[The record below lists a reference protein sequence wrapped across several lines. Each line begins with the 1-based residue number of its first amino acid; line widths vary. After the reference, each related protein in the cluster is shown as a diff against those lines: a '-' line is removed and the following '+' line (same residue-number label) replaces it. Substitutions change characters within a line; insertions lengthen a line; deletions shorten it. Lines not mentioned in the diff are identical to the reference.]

1 MHNFGFLWI
10 NKPLGISSFAVVR
23 RLRKITGEKRIG
35 HSGTLDPLASGVMIL
50 ALGRPYTKKLNE
62 YLKLDKTYEAELT
75 LGYNTAT
82 WDAEGEKVFVSDN
95 QPSEAEI
102 KEILNSFVG
111 EQMQVPPIFSALKMG
126 GQPLYKMARQGTD
139 LAEENLGARRITI
152 YDLRFLSYEYPRLKF
167 AVDVSSGTYIRSLAR
182 DIGKKLGTGAYLSGL
197 VRSKLG
203 TVNLA
208 DCVALDDL
216 TEENYLEFL
225 KE

>member
-50 ALGRPYTKKLNE
+50 AIGRPYTKKLNE

-82 WDAEGEKVFVSDN
+82 WDAEGEKVFVSDK

-102 KEILNSFVG
+102 KEILNSFIG

-139 LAEENLGARRITI
+139 LLEENLGARRITI
-152 YDLRFLSYEYPRLKF
+152 YDLRLLSYEYPRLKF

-208 DCVALDDL
+208 DCVDLDDL

>member
-10 NKPLGISSFAVVR
+10 NKSIGMSSFAVVR

-50 ALGRPYTKKLNE
+50 AVGRPYTKKLNE
-62 YLKLDKTYEAELT
+62 YLKLDKTYIAELT

-82 WDAEGEKVFVSDN
+82 WDAEGEKVFVSDK
-95 QPSEAEI
+95 QSDEAEI
-102 KEILNSFVG
+102 KEVLNSFIG
-111 EQMQVPPIFSALKMG
+111 EQMQVPPMFSALKMG
-126 GQPLYKMARQGTD
+126 GQPLYKLARKGTD
-139 LAEENLGARRITI
+139 LLEENLGARRITI
-152 YDLRFLSYEYPRLKF
+152 YDLRLLSYEYPLLKF
-167 AVDVSSGTYIRSLAR
+167 EVDVSSGTYIRSLAR
-182 DIGKKLGTGAYLSGL
+182 DIGKKLETGAYLSGL

-203 TVNLA
+203 AVSLA

-216 TEENYLEFL
+216 TEENYLDYL

>member
-10 NKPLGISSFAVVR
+10 NKSIGMSSFAVVR

-50 ALGRPYTKKLNE
+50 AVGRPYTKKLNE
-62 YLKLDKTYEAELT
+62 YLKLDKTYIAELT

-82 WDAEGEKVFVSDN
+82 WDAEGEKVFVSDK
-95 QPSEAEI
+95 QPAEKEI
-102 KEILNSFVG
+102 KEILNSFIG

-126 GQPLYKMARQGTD
+126 GQPLYKMARKGTD
-139 LAEENLGARRITI
+139 LLEENLGARRITI
-152 YDLRFLSYEYPRLKF
+152 YDVRFLFYEYPVLKF
-167 AVDVSSGTYIRSLAR
+167 EVDVSSGTYIRSLAR

-216 TEENYLEFL
+216 TEGNYLEYL

>member
-50 ALGRPYTKKLNE
+50 AIGRPYTKKLNE

-82 WDAEGEKVFVSDN
+82 WDAEGEKIFVSDK

-102 KEILNSFVG
+102 KEILNSFIG

-139 LAEENLGARRITI
+139 LLEENLGARRITI
-152 YDLRFLSYEYPRLKF
+152 YDLRLLSYEYPHLKF

-208 DCVALDDL
+208 DCVDLETL
-216 TEENYLEFL
+216 TEKNYLDYL

>member
-10 NKPLGISSFAVVR
+10 HKPVGMSSFGVVR
-23 RLRKITGEKRIG
+23 RLKKITGEKRIG

-50 ALGRPYTKKLNE
+50 AIGRPYTKKLNE
-62 YLKLDKTYEAELT
+62 YLKLDKTYQAELT
-75 LGYNTAT
+75 LGFNTAT
-82 WDAEGEKVFVSDN
+82 WDAEGEKIFISDK
-95 QPSEAEI
+95 QPSDEEI
-102 KEILNSFVG
+102 TEVLASFVG
-111 EQMQVPPIFSALKMG
+111 EQMQVPPIFSALKMN
-126 GQPLYKMARQGTD
+126 GQPLYKLARKGTD
-139 LAEENLGARRITI
+139 LQEENLGARRITI
-152 YDLRFLSYEYPRLKF
+152 YDLRLLSYSYPVLKF
-167 AVDVSSGTYIRSLAR
+167 DVDVSTGTYIRSLAR

-216 TEENYLEFL
+216 TEGNYLDYL